1 MKLLSELGSCFYG
14 GGSTVSP
21 PSAAEACWSVLRSSS
36 RLRDDQKSGT
46 NCSGGTGTGTGSSH
60 ELAAAA
66 ATATVTGLR
75 KYKSTNTSRNWKPK
89 LHVISEDSVVM
100 MNHHDSSEAVR
111 SDNKLSVKVKAKSKP
126 KLPTYVSADDY
137 WYFSSN
143 F

>member
-46 NCSGGTGTGTGSSH
+46 NCSGGTGSSH

-66 ATATVTGLR
+66 ATVTGLR

-111 SDNKLSVKVKAKSKP
+111 SDNKLSVKAKAKSKP
-126 KLPTYVSADDY
+126 KFPTYVSADDY